1 MKKLSIR
8 RMWKMYADLMFQENT
23 IATTKGGRA
32 FCRTLAQSAF
42 YTGARSTL
50 KVLAYMLER
59 GDIEELHR
67 TIEQQ
72 ARQIKVIQ
80 GYAPRKRRH

>member
-1 MKKLSIR
+1 MR
-8 RMWKMYADLMFQENT
+8 
-23 IATTKGGRA
+23 KGERA
-32 FCRTLAQSAF
+32 QT
-42 YTGARSTL
+42 TL

-67 TIEQQ
+67 TIERQR
-72 ARQIKVIQ
+72 RQIKVIQ

>member
-1 MKKLSIR
+1 MPKLLIR
-8 RMWKMYADLMFQENT
+8 HLWTMYKQVVLHE
-23 IATTKGGRA
+23 GLGRYK
-32 FCRTLAQSAF
+32 RDHIQVLAQNAF
-42 YTGARSTL
+42 YLGAQTTL

-67 TIEQQ
+67 TIERQG
-72 ARQIKVIQ
+72 RQIKVIQ